1 MNKLA
6 LLALVGVAGTASA
19 DLLITEAY
27 AGITGEDGTADWF
40 EVTWT
45 GAGTFDTGILF
56 YDDESADP
64 TVNAGLTSFIL
75 NTGESA
81 IFLQDSD
88 AAGIADFVAV
98 WGPVANVGIA
108 AGGGGLS
115 QNGDGIFLFDGNTAG
130 ANEVASV
137 LFDGS
142 DLTDLIATIVFDAA
156 GNASSAEL
164 GVDGAFASAAFF
176 NDNIGG
182 PEEMVS
188 LVGSPGVVPSPGTIA
203 LLGLGGLVVGRR
215 RR

>member
-19 DLLITEAY
+19 DLLITEGY
-27 AGITGEDGTADWF
+27 FGVTGEDGTEDWF

-45 GAGTFDTGILF
+45 GAGTFDTGTLF

-64 TVNAGLTSFIL
+64 TVNAGLSSFIL

-81 IFLQDSD
+81 VFLVDSG
-88 AAGIADFVAV
+88 AAEIATFLSV
-98 WGPVANVGIA
+98 WGPVANVGTT

-115 QNGDGIFLFDGNTAG
+115 QNGDSIFLFDGNTAG
-130 ANEVASV
+130 ANIVASV
-137 LFDGS
+137 AFGS
-142 DLTDLIATIVFDAA
+142 QAEDEVRTRVFDAL
-156 GNASSAEL
+156 GNESFSEL
-164 GVDGAFASAAFF
+164 GVNGGFASNPFF

-182 PEEMVS
+182 SANEIF
-188 LVGSPGVVPSPGTIA
+188 LIGSPGVVPAPGAVA
-203 LLGLGGLVVGRR
+203 LLGLGGLLAGRR

>member
-6 LLALVGVAGTASA
+6 LLALVGAVGTASA
-19 DLLITEAY
+19 DLLITEVY
-27 AGITGEDGTADWF
+27 AGITGEDGTEDWF

-64 TVNAGLTSFIL
+64 TVNAPLDSFVL

-81 IFLQDSD
+81 VFLQDGD
-88 AAGIADFVAV
+88 AAAITTFLDI

-115 QNGDGIFLFDGNTAG
+115 QNGDGIFLFDGNLPG
-130 ANEVASV
+130 ANVIASV
-137 LFDGS
+137 AFDGS
-142 DLTDLIATIVFDAA
+142 FANSGATIVFDAA
-156 GNASSAEL
+156 GNASSAML
-164 GVDGAFASAAFF
+164 GVDGAYESAMFF

-182 PEEMVS
+182 DDNMIS
-188 LVGSPGVVPSPGTIA
+188 LIGSPGVIPAPGAVA
-203 LLGLGGLVVGRR
+203 LLGLGGLVAGRR

>member
-6 LLALVGVAGTASA
+6 LLALIGVAGAASA
-19 DLLITEAY
+19 DLLITEVY
-27 AGITGEDGTADWF
+27 AGVTGEDGTADWF

-45 GAGTFDTGILF
+45 GAGSFDTGGLF

-81 IFLQDSD
+81 VFLQDSD
-88 AAGIADFVAV
+88 AIGIADFGAV
-98 WGPVANVGIA
+98 WGSVANVGIA

-137 LFDGS
+137 LFGS
-142 DLTDLIATIVFDAA
+142 FTGTATLEFDVL
-156 GNASSAEL
+156 GNSQQSQI
-164 GVDGAFASAAFF
+164 GINGAFASNTFF

-182 PEEMVS
+182 AEEEIF
-188 LVGSPGVVPSPGTIA
+188 LIGSPGVVPAPGAVA
-203 LLGLGGLVVGRR
+203 LLGLGGIVAGRR